1 MLEKETRANTE
12 KYQQLRKKANKICKK
27 KKKKKKENMKERLEE
42 IEQLSKQNHRRKFS
56 KAVDKAKR
64 GFQPRIIHCK
74 TKTAKG
80 FC

>member
-12 KYQQLRKKANKICKK
+12 KYQQLRKKANKICK

-64 GFQPRIIHCK
+64 EFQPLIIHYK
-74 TKTAKG
+74 TKTGKG
-80 FC
+80 IC